1 MIKITDK
8 NTKKTYKLEYTR
20 ATALE
25 AEAKGLVL
33 SENSFE
39 HMPLKTMCLL
49 ETTAFEAH
57 HPELT
62 EDERYAV
69 VEACGNKSGLVKAI
83 MSEFSA
89 VGDAFMN
96 DEEADEKNEVQWAV
110 E

>member
-1 MIKITDK
+1 MITITDK
-8 NTKKTYKLEYTR
+8 NTKQTYKLEYTR

-25 AEAKGLVL
+25 AEARGLVL

-39 HMPLKTMCLL
+39 HMPLKIATLL

-62 EDERYAV
+62 ENERFAI
-69 VEACGNKSGLVKAI
+69 VEACGNKSGLARAI
-83 MSEFSA
+83 MAEFAA
-89 VGDAFMN
+89 VGTAFMN
-96 DEEADEKNEVQWAV
+96 DDEADEKNGAEWTV